1 LSWWGK
7 LVGGAFGFMLGGPL
21 GALLG
26 VALGH
31 NFDKGLKALPE
42 GALPEDDGGFASG
55 DRERVQTAFFTATFA
70 VMGRVAKADGRVS
83 PEEIRMAEAVMAE
96 MSLDSARRK
105 AAINLFSQ
113 GKSNDF
119 DLDAVLEQ
127 FRRECHGRS
136 TLIGMF
142 VEIQLQAAYADG
154 RLDPQ
159 EDRLLRHI
167 CARMGVSEL
176 DYRRLERMVRAQQGY
191 AGARG
196 TGSRAGGAPRAPS
209 LQDAYAVLGVSKD
222 ASDAEVKRAYR
233 RLLSQH
239 HPDKLVSKGLPEEMM
254 KVAAQKTHEIRQ
266 AYEQIREARGAR

>member
-31 NFDKGLKALPE
+31 NFDKGLRALPDE
-42 GALPEDDGGFASG
+42 AAFSAG

-83 PEEIRMAEAVMAE
+83 PAEIRMAEAVMAE
-96 MSLDSARRK
+96 MALDPAMRK
-105 AAINLFSQ
+105 TAIGLFDQ
-113 GKSNDF
+113 GKSVDF

-142 VEIQLQAAYADG
+142 IEIQLQAAYADG
-154 RLDPQ
+154 HLVAA
-159 EDRLLRHI
+159 EDALLRHI
-167 CARMGVSEL
+167 CSRLGVSEF
-176 DYRRLERMVRAQQGY
+176 DYRRLERMVRAERGFAGQG
-191 AGARG
+191 AGDRRG
-196 TGSRAGGAPRAPS
+196 GPRAETGKPG
-209 LQDAYAVLGVSKD
+209 LEAAYQILGVNKD

-254 KVAAQKTHEIRQ
+254 KMAAQKTHEIRQ
-266 AYEQIREARGAR
+266 AYERIREVRAH

>member
-1 LSWWGK
+1 MSWWGK

-26 VALGH
+26 AALGH
-31 NFDKGLKALPE
+31 NFDKGLKQLPN
-42 GALPEDDGGFASG
+42 DGRFETG

-83 PEEIRMAEAVMAE
+83 PEEIRMAEAVMDE
-96 MSLDSARRK
+96 MSLDPAMRK
-105 AAINLFSQ
+105 TAIGLFNQ
-113 GKSNDF
+113 GKSADF
-119 DLDAVLEQ
+119 DLDAVLAQ

-142 VEIQLQAAYADG
+142 IEIQLQAAYADKQ
-154 RLDPQ
+154 LDPT
-159 EDRLLRHI
+159 EDALLQQICRRL
-167 CARMGVSEL
+167 GVSEL
-176 DYRRLERMVRAQQGY
+176 DYRRLERMVRAELGLGGRGGQRRG
-191 AGARG
+191 AGAARRQ
-196 TGSRAGGAPRAPS
+196 TS
-209 LQDAYAVLGVSKD
+209 LQAAYEMLGVSTG

-254 KVAAQKTHEIRQ
+254 KVASQKTHEIRQ
-266 AYEQIREARGAR
+266 AYERIRDARGS

>member
-1 LSWWGK
+1 MSWWGK

-31 NFDKGLKALPE
+31 NFDKGLKQLP
-42 GALPEDDGGFASG
+42 DDSRFEAG

-70 VMGRVAKADGRVS
+70 VMGRVAKADGHVS
-83 PEEIRMAEAVMAE
+83 RDEIRMAEAVMQE
-96 MSLDSARRK
+96 MSLDADMRR
-105 AAINLFSQ
+105 AAIELFNQ
-113 GKSNDF
+113 GKAPAF

-127 FRRECHGRS
+127 FRRECHGRR

-154 RLDPQ
+154 RLDDA
-159 EDRLLRHI
+159 EDALLRRI
-167 CARMGVSEL
+167 CGRLGVSEF
-176 DYRRLERMVRAQQGY
+176 DYHRLERMVRAERGGRTDQTGRT
-191 AGARG
+191 GAS
-196 TGSRAGGAPRAPS
+196 TGRPS
-209 LQDAYAVLGVSKD
+209 LERAYAVLGVASD
-222 ASDAEVKRAYR
+222 ASDADVKRAYR

-254 KVAAQKTHEIRQ
+254 KVATQKTHEIRQ
-266 AYEQIREARGAR
+266 AYERIREARGN

>member
-1 LSWWGK
+1 MSWWGK

-26 VALGH
+26 AALGH
-31 NFDKGLKALPE
+31 NFDRGLKALP
-42 GALPEDDGGFASG
+42 DGIGFEAG
-55 DRERVQTAFFTATFA
+55 DRERVQTAFFTATFS
-70 VMGRVAKADGRVS
+70 VMGNIAKADGRVS
-83 PEEIRMAEAVMAE
+83 SKEIQMAEAIMSQ
-96 MSLDSARRK
+96 MSLDAAMRK
-105 AAINLFSQ
+105 TAISLFHQ
-113 GKSNDF
+113 GKADDF

-154 RLDPQ
+154 HFGPT
-159 EDRLLRHI
+159 EDRLLKHI
-167 CARMGVSEL
+167 CNRIGVSEF
-176 DYRRLERMVRAQQGY
+176 DYRRLEHLVRAERGFG
-191 AGARG
+191 GARSG
-196 TGSRAGGAPRAPS
+196 TGSRPGGTAGRPS
-209 LQDAYAVLGVSKD
+209 LQDAYQLLGVDAS

-266 AYEQIREARGAR
+266 AYEQIRAARG